1 MSALEQSLELK
12 VEAPSAKPLLRTR
25 AITRDASSEFPTWF
39 IKALDRNAHL
49 KPKLRAI
56 SLTGWK
62 AADVHGWRASFVV
75 CCYQA
80 ESLDLNTET
89 MIAVPSIGMLKNW
102 VDAFYPKGSV

>member
-49 KPKLRAI
+49 KPKLHAI

-80 ESLDLNTET
+80 EALDLNTET
-89 MIAVPSIGMLKNW
+89 RITVPALPMLKAW
-102 VDAFYPKGSV
+102 IGATYKV